1 MRYHLHALR
10 QELPALTDLSLAEV
24 CDLLP
29 SLGFPVDGVEDRE
42 HDPILEL
49 DVTANRGDAQSHRG
63 LARDLAARLGATLAP
78 LPHAPLV
85 EGEALFPIR
94 LEAEAC
100 PIYATA
106 ILDLG
111 SAQATPEDAVAL
123 LAAMGANAK
132 QLAAVDASNELL
144 HRYGHPTHAFDAD
157 TLKGALIVRWGR
169 AGECL
174 VGLDG
179 VERKLTAEDL
189 VIADE
194 AGPVALAGVMGGDAT
209 KVTAATRRVL
219 LESAYFD
226 PRVVRRM
233 AHRHGLHT
241 DASHRFGRG
250 ADPAMATVARD
261 LLASRLMAWAG
272 ARLVGAWTAGVMP
285 AGRSAVVLAEDLLTR
300 IAGEAI
306 PLEEAEAW
314 LVRLGCR
321 VTRVG
326 AGLQAE
332 PPTWRHDL
340 AIPEDLAEEVL
351 RLRGFDRLGSALP
364 PLEGPPQPLD
374 PGYLQRRR
382 VAARL
387 AQVGFFQTVTYGF
400 VNPNEGKGFAQKDD
414 PEGRTLLNPLGQE
427 FSLMRGTLLRSLRD
441 AALTN
446 LARGA
451 QDVRLFEIAPVYRSR
466 PGGPQEEWMLG
477 LLWAGQVGGEDPL
490 TPVRPMVREEGRSH
504 LIGVLEDLG
513 VSPEKLEGLVRDKWA
528 IRPVRAS
535 HIDIH
540 RDDQTLD
547 QDADFGWMVE
557 LPLAALPPVSERIIP
572 SFQPFSR
579 FPRVERDLSLLVDL
593 AQGYRG
599 LAEAMADAL
608 RTCAGPIFQDLR
620 CVDVFR
626 HKSLP
631 AGRQAWLMRM
641 RFQAFDRT
649 LTGEEVD
656 GWVATALEAARAHGA
671 ELRA

>member
-10 QELPALTDLSLAEV
+10 QELPALVDLSLAEV

-29 SLGFPVDGVEDRE
+29 ALGFPVDGVEDRE
-42 HDPILEL
+42 RDPILEL

-63 LARDLAARLGATLAP
+63 LARDLAARLCATLAP
-78 LPHAPLV
+78 LPHLPLA

-111 SAQATPEDAVAL
+111 AAQATPEDAVAL

-169 AGECL
+169 EGERL

-179 VERKLTAEDL
+179 VERKLTVEDL

-194 AGPVALAGVMGGDAT
+194 VGPLALAGVMGGDAT

-261 LLASRLMAWAG
+261 LLAARLMAWAG
-272 ARLVGAWTAGVMP
+272 ARLAGAWTAGAMP
-285 AGRSAVVLAEDLLTR
+285 AARPAVGLAQGLLNR
-300 IAGEAI
+300 IAGEAL
-306 PLEEAEAW
+306 PLEEAEAC
-314 LVRLGCR
+314 LTRLGCR
-321 VTRVG
+321 VTQGRD
-326 AGLQAE
+326 GLQVQ

-340 AIPEDLAEEVL
+340 AISEDLAEEVL

-400 VNPNEGKGFAQKDD
+400 VDPDEPALGDD
-414 PEGRTLLNPLGQE
+414 PAGRILANPLGQE
-427 FSLMRGTLLRSLRD
+427 YSLMRGTLLRSLRE
-441 AALTN
+441 AALAN
-446 LARGA
+446 LAQGA
-451 QDVRLFEIAPVYRSR
+451 REVRLFEIAPTHRATAE
-466 PGGPQEEWMLG
+466 GPVEAWTLG
-477 LLWAGQVGGEDPL
+477 LLWAGQAGGDDPL
-490 TPVRPMVREEGRSH
+490 SPVRSLAPEEGRAF
-504 LIGVLEDLG
+504 LLGVLDDLG
-513 VSPEKLEGLVRDKWA
+513 ALA
-528 IRPVRAS
+528 QPVPLME
-535 HIDIH
+535 DGP
-540 RDDQTLD
+540 L
-547 QDADFGWMVE
+547 GWMVE

-572 SFQPFSR
+572 PFQPFSR

-593 AQGYRG
+593 AQGYRE
-599 LAEAMADAL
+599 LSEAMTAAL
-608 RTCAGPIFQDLR
+608 RAAAGPVFQDLR

-656 GWVATALEAARAHGA
+656 AWVVAALEAARAHGA

>member
-63 LARDLAARLGATLAP
+63 LARDLAARLGAALAP
-78 LPHAPLV
+78 LSHAPLV
-85 EGEALFPIR
+85 EGEALLPIR
-94 LEAEAC
+94 LEAGAC

-106 ILDLG
+106 ILELG
-111 SAQATPEDAVAL
+111 SAQATPEDAVDL

-157 TLKGALIVRWGR
+157 TLQGALIVRWGR
-169 AGECL
+169 EGECL

-194 AGPVALAGVMGGDAT
+194 AGPVALAGVMGGEAT
-209 KVTAATRRVL
+209 KVTGSTRRVL

-261 LLASRLMAWAG
+261 LLAGRLVTWAG
-272 ARLVGAWTAGVMP
+272 ASLVGAWTAGKMP
-285 AGRSAVVLAEDLLTR
+285 AGRPVVLLAEGLLNR
-300 IAGEAI
+300 IAGEAV

-321 VTRVG
+321 VTRVA
-326 AGLQAE
+326 AGLQVE

-364 PLEGPPQPLD
+364 ALEGPPQPLD
-374 PGYLQRRR
+374 PGYLQCRR
-382 VAARL
+382 VADRL

-400 VNPNEGKGFAQKDD
+400 VDPEEPALGDD
-414 PEGRTLLNPLGQE
+414 PAGRVLANPLGQE
-427 FSLMRGTLLRSLRD
+427 YSLMRGTLLRSLRET
-441 AALTN
+441 ALAN
-446 LARGA
+446 LAQGA
-451 QDVRLFEIAPVYRSR
+451 REVRLFEIAPTHRAT
-466 PGGPQEEWMLG
+466 PEGPVEAWTLG
-477 LLWAGQVGGEDPL
+477 LLWAGQAGGEDPL
-490 TPVRPMVREEGRSH
+490 SPARSLVPEEGRAF
-504 LIGVLEDLG
+504 LLGVLEDLG
-513 VSPEKLEGLVRDKWA
+513 ALA
-528 IRPVRAS
+528 QPVPLA
-535 HIDIH
+535 
-540 RDDQTLD
+540 DDGPL
-547 QDADFGWMVE
+547 GWMVE
-557 LPLAALPPVSERIIP
+557 IPLSALPPVSERIIP
-572 SFQPFSR
+572 PFQPFSR
-579 FPRVERDLSLLVDL
+579 FPRVERDLSLMVDL
-593 AQGYRG
+593 AQGYRE

-608 RTCAGPIFQDLR
+608 RACAGPAFQDLR

-631 AGRQAWLMRM
+631 VGRQAWLMRM

-649 LTGEEVD
+649 LTGEEAD
-656 GWVATALEAARAHGA
+656 AWVAAALEAARAHGA
-671 ELRA
+671 DLRA

>member
-1 MRYHLHALR
+1 MRYHLHALCH
-10 QELPALTDLSLAEV
+10 ELPALADLGLAEV

-63 LARDLAARLGATLAP
+63 LARDLAARLGADLAP
-78 LPHAPLV
+78 LPHTPLA

-106 ILDLG
+106 ILELG
-111 SAQATPEDAVAL
+111 PAQATPDDAVAL
-123 LAAMGANAK
+123 LAALGANAK

-157 TLKGALIVRWGR
+157 TLQGALMVRWGR
-169 AGECL
+169 AGERL

-209 KVTAATRRVL
+209 KVTASTRRVL

-250 ADPAMATVARD
+250 ADPSMARVARD

-272 ARLVGAWTAGVMP
+272 ARLVGAWTAGAMP
-285 AGRSAVVLAEDLLTR
+285 AARPAVELPLGLLNR

-306 PLEEAEAW
+306 PLEEAETW
-314 LVRLGCR
+314 LTRLGCR
-321 VTRVG
+321 VIRMDEALRV
-326 AGLQAE
+326 E
-332 PPTWRHDL
+332 SPTWRHDL

-400 VNPNEGKGFAQKDD
+400 VDPEEPALGDD
-414 PEGRTLLNPLGQE
+414 PAGRILANPLGQE
-427 FSLMRGTLLRSLRD
+427 YSLMRGTLLRSLRETTL
-441 AALTN
+441 AN
-446 LARGA
+446 LAQGA
-451 QDVRLFEIAPVYRSR
+451 RDVRLFEIAPTHRAT
-466 PGGPQEEWMLG
+466 PEGPVEAWTLG
-477 LLWAGQVGGEDPL
+477 LLWAGQAGGEDPL
-490 TPVRPMVREEGRSH
+490 SPVRPLASEEGRAF
-504 LIGVLEDLG
+504 LLGVLEDLG
-513 VSPEKLEGLVRDKWA
+513 ALA
-528 IRPVRAS
+528 QPVPLA
-535 HIDIH
+535 
-540 RDDQTLD
+540 DDGPL
-547 QDADFGWMVE
+547 GWMVE
-557 LPLAALPPVSERIIP
+557 LPLAALPPVSECIIP
-572 SFQPFSR
+572 PFQPFSR

-593 AQGYRG
+593 AQGYRE
-599 LAEAMADAL
+599 LSEAMAASL
-608 RTCAGPIFQDLR
+608 QTCAGPAFQDLR

-656 GWVATALEAARAHGA
+656 AWVAAALKAARAHGA